1 MARCMCD
8 ENDDGDSDQ
17 GEYDDGDDDDD
28 GENDDERDLKHM
40 IIITTT
46 TINMANTM

>member
-40 IIITTT
+40 TIITTT
-46 TINMANTM
+46 TINMANTT